1 MVEIVNKSGQ
11 VTNVSQRKLTQKE
24 QLKRKVESTA
34 NSLPTGPLESTAES
48 AQTAFTDAK
57 ASVGGQIAGK
67 IDGGI
72 QNLTS
77 KVDGYKNQLTDA
89 KDTVQGLLSGDTSSL
104 EGMTTDA
111 VNNFIGSQLGG
122 LIGTKVNIEY
132 SDPDPETGIVTPIT
146 ASLEPELGNDT
157 VAGILSLITG
167 LGASFPPNPAE
178 LADNFKGELQKAVVD
193 MSPAG
198 LLDAKDLVS
207 GKIGAFTS
215 DSIKDLSTQ
224 ALNSVTDQIRSTVGN
239 ALASAANLN
248 REITSLDPNLIDISS
263 EVGGEVVIDTSGAS
277 FTTSGL
283 LGGVGSLFGT
293 DSANF
298 NDALKHVDS
307 DARGDIANTIQKSD
321 EITQNLEG
329 AKKDVSVL
337 SGGKDGTSVIN
348 SYNNEAKLRD
358 DYQVK
363 VKEYQGLVQTQAK
376 ESQGG
381 IIQGISNDTLTTIRA
396 DIKEFSPRIT
406 DDNIELVIAYTQGSP
421 SDESKAIKI
430 LINASNAT
438 FQEARAFFNTLDSTI
453 TNATF
458 QAINQDVFPDP
469 YVIGSYQQS
478 WKAGA
483 GNPVFPYISSVEELE
498 AEIKVISRKITDV
511 VVHWTETHT
520 NKNIGSEEI
529 NGWHLEAGLSGI
541 GYHYVCRRD
550 GSLQRG
556 RPVNIEGQ
564 HTPDFDFE
572 SVGFIFVGG
581 INAPTGT
588 PNASNFVSAQSLT
601 RSQINTF
608 DHLCRA
614 FYKFYPGI
622 KFQGHN
628 NLDVSGLNVDPG
640 FDVPDYVLTRFGKT
654 ND

>member
-24 QLKRKVESTA
+24 KLKRKVESTA
-34 NSLPTGPLESTAES
+34 KALPTGPLESTAES
-48 AQTAFTDAK
+48 AKTAFTDAK

-67 IDGGI
+67 VDGGI

-77 KVDGYKNQLTDA
+77 KVDGYKQELTDA

-122 LIGTKVNIEY
+122 LVGTKVNIEY
-132 SDPDPETGIVTPIT
+132 SEPDENGIVIPIT
-146 ASLEPELGNDT
+146 ASLEPEAGNDT

-178 LADNFKGELQKAVVD
+178 LADKFKGELQKAVVD

-215 DSIKDLSTQ
+215 DSIKDLSTR
-224 ALNSVTDQIRSTVGN
+224 ALKSVTDEIRSTVGG

-248 REITSLDPNLIDISS
+248 REIISLDPALIDISS
-263 EVGGEVVIDTSGAS
+263 EVMGEVVIDAS
-277 FTTSGL
+277 AAATTTTGL

-293 DSANF
+293 DSDNF
-298 NDALKHVDS
+298 LDAMKHIDS

-321 EITQNLEG
+321 EITPNLEG

-337 SGGKDGTSVIN
+337 SGGKDGASVIN

-358 DYQVK
+358 DYQIK

-376 ESQGG
+376 KSQGG

-406 DDNIELVIAYTQGSP
+406 DDNVELVIAYTQGNP
-421 SDESKAIKI
+421 SDESKAINI
-430 LINASNAT
+430 LIDASNAT
-438 FQEARAFFNTLDSTI
+438 FQEARAFFNALDSTI
-453 TNATF
+453 TSATF
-458 QAINQDVFPDP
+458 QSINQDVFPAP
-469 YVIGSYQQS
+469 YVIGSYQQA
-478 WKAGA
+478 WKQGA

-511 VVHWTETHT
+511 IVHWTETHT

-529 NGWHLEAGLSGI
+529 NGWHLKAGLSGI

-588 PNASNFVSAQSLT
+588 PNASNFLSAQSLT